1 MTFFRLYIWGLAGV
15 YISYNT
21 SEVIEMYG
29 QYNPYMGAVP
39 QMQQRLNTLQG
50 YQQQQGY
57 QPQMGTSYLK
67 GRLVTGVEEARA
79 AQIDLDGSS
88 TFFPSLAEGRIYEK
102 SIDLNGVPVFKVY
115 ELAKQGKHT
124 DVVTDLQK
132 RVERIEQRLGGVR
145 YESVPANADVTVSK
159 QSNGNVATASRQQSN
174 TSKGNADGAGQRY
187 TAVTADSEES
197 CTPAWYE

>member
-1 MTFFRLYIWGLAGV
+1 
-15 YISYNT
+15 
-21 SEVIEMYG
+21 MYG

-57 QPQMGTSYLK
+57 QPQPVCPYLK

-115 ELAKQGKHT
+115 ELAKQGKRT

-145 YESVPANADVTVSK
+145 YESVTANADVAVSQ
-159 QSNGNVATASRQQSN
+159 QSNGNVATVSRQQSN
-174 TSKGNADGAGQRY
+174 TGKGNANGAGQGR
-187 TAVTADSEES
+187 TAVTTDSEES

>member
-1 MTFFRLYIWGLAGV
+1 
-15 YISYNT
+15 
-21 SEVIEMYG
+21 MYG

-57 QPQMGTSYLK
+57 QPQMGANCPYIK

-102 SIDLNGVPVFKVY
+102 SIDLNGVPVFRVY
-115 ELAKQGKHT
+115 ELAKQGKRT
-124 DVVTDLQK
+124 DVMADLQK
-132 RVERIEQRLGGVR
+132 RVERLEQRLGGGR
-145 YESVPANADVTVSK
+145 YESVPANADVAVSK
-159 QSNGNVATASRQQSN
+159 QSNGNATAVSRQQSN
-174 TSKGNADGAGQRY
+174 ACKGNADGTGQGR
-187 TAVTADSEES
+187 TAATADSEES